1 MQTLGVTDAGIS
13 MVTSTANRGGVCATD
28 DVPGGMGMSD
38 KKILTALCPGGSNR
52 MTRIFRLMSTEKVDP
67 TPMTTHVFGFDEVPR
82 AFELMSTKE
91 EGIIKPLIRFS

>member
-1 MQTLGVTDAGIS
+1 M
-13 MVTSTANRGGVCATD
+13 CATD